1 MVLPSQQS
9 NRRNENMTKKK
20 QKKSVSIKVVIL
32 VPVIILGLISVFS
45 NIMALSNIRKVNK
58 NATAIADESLNSI
71 SELSIIEEKSLE
83 IHKLALSHIIAT
95 DFDTMVGLVETIRS
109 EEDEMD
115 AALEEYSNY
124 VLDENAEDFKSLKK
138 NYAAFKDEIANLMA
152 YSANGENEKAYAS
165 ANGEVSDCADAMQKS
180 IATMV
185 DSNEKVVEQ
194 SRKQLNSVYHAALV
208 TNGVIIIISLVSIVY
223 VLYNV
228 LFKVIRPLTKTERE
242 ITAIIRDIDK
252 REGDLTKRVTVVSN
266 NEIGALGNGINLFVG
281 KLQDIFKMITG
292 NSQQMEKV
300 VNEVM
305 GSIHTSNSSVTDLS
319 ALTEELAATMEEMSA
334 NAALINSNT
343 ESVRDE
349 VNVIADRSNEIN
361 DYTRK
366 MKEHADG
373 MEHAARSN
381 MESTGTK
388 VNEILTVLNQAISD
402 SSSVDQ
408 VNNLTDDILNIASQT
423 NLLALNASIEA
434 ARAGEAGKGFAVV
447 ASEISHLASES
458 QNTANNIQKINN
470 IVTTAVHNLA
480 DNANELVKYL
490 NDAILPEF
498 ESFVTAGSEYKK
510 NASYIENVMNEFSDK
525 TDNLQKSM
533 QEIAGSIN
541 TITNAIEEGVKG
553 VSNAA
558 ENTQVLVV
566 DMEDIAQHM
575 DDNQSIAVSL
585 KKETE
590 VFKKL

>member
-1 MVLPSQQS
+1 
-9 NRRNENMTKKK
+9 MTKKK

-71 SELSIIEEKSLE
+71 SELSTIEEKSLE

-115 AALEEYSNY
+115 AALEEYSDY
-124 VLDENAEDFKSLKK
+124 VLDENADDFKNLKK

-194 SRKQLNSVYHAALV
+194 SRKQLNSVYHGALV
-208 TNGVIIIISLVSIVY
+208 TNGVIILISLAAIVY

-252 REGDLTKRVTVVSN
+252 REGDLTKRVTVASN

-305 GSIHTSNSSVTDLS
+305 GSVHTSNSSVTDLS

-361 DYTRK
+361 DYTKK

-470 IVTTAVHNLA
+470 VVTTAVHNLA

>member
-1 MVLPSQQS
+1 
-9 NRRNENMTKKK
+9 MTKKK

-58 NATAIADESLNSI
+58 NAIAIADESLNSI
-71 SELSIIEEKSLE
+71 SELSTIEEKSLE

-115 AALEEYSNY
+115 AALEEYSDY
-124 VLDENAEDFKSLKK
+124 VLDENADDFKNLKK

-180 IATMV
+180 IVTMV

-208 TNGVIIIISLVSIVY
+208 TNGVIILISLAAIVY

-242 ITAIIRDIDK
+242 LNAIIRDIDK
-252 REGDLTKRVTVVSN
+252 REGDLTKRVTVASN

-305 GSIHTSNSSVTDLS
+305 GSVHTSNSSVTDLS

-349 VNVIADRSNEIN
+349 VNVIAYRSNEIN
-361 DYTRK
+361 DYTKK

-447 ASEISHLASES
+447 AAEISHLASES

-558 ENTQVLVV
+558 ENIQVLVV

>member
-1 MVLPSQQS
+1 
-9 NRRNENMTKKK
+9 MTKKK

-71 SELSIIEEKSLE
+71 SDLSIIEEKSLE

-95 DFDTMVGLVETIRS
+95 DFDTMVGLAETIRS

-115 AALEEYSNY
+115 AALEEYSDY
-124 VLDENAEDFKSLKK
+124 VLDENADDFKSLKK

-165 ANGEVSDCADAMQKS
+165 ANGEVSDCAEAMQKS

-388 VNEILTVLNQAISD
+388 VNEILTVLNQAITD

-447 ASEISHLASES
+447 ASEISHPASES

-470 IVTTAVHNLA
+470 VVTTAVHNLA

>member
-1 MVLPSQQS
+1 
-9 NRRNENMTKKK
+9 MTKKK